1 MFDTVVK
8 LVNLGFAGVGIAIFL
23 LVAVM
28 RLRGKSNTAASIDLE
43 KFYLKIGVCFAVFC
57 GLIFV
62 FGPIAQARFGSQ
74 PAAKAPVVLTFS
86 PRFDT
91 EKLPFPII
99 TLPDGTQVQPDTK
112 FDMAGGMIKVSV
124 DDALQQ
130 IKALRETAT
139 EQARMVTDM
148 REQRDRLAAAMP
160 TASSQ
165 SVVASSVVAAAAETR
180 LRDSIQSGNFTAAR
194 KASLDLQKP
203 TIQASDAI
211 RKMTV
216 ER

>member
-28 RLRGKSNTAASIDLE
+28 RLRSKSNDPASIDLE
-43 KFYLKIGVCFAVFC
+43 KFYLKTGVGFAVFC

-74 PAAKAPVVLTFS
+74 PVAKGPMVLTFS

-99 TLPDGTQVQPDTK
+99 TLPDGSQVQPDTR
-112 FDMAGGMIKVSV
+112 FETAGGMIKVSV

-130 IKALRETAT
+130 IKALRETAV
-139 EQARMVTDM
+139 EQAKMVTDM
-148 REQRDRLAAAMP
+148 REQRDTLAATMA
-160 TASSQ
+160 TASTQ
-165 SVVASSVVAAAAETR
+165 SVVDSSVVAAAAETR

-203 TIQASDAI
+203 MIAASAAI
-211 RKMTV
+211 RKMRV
-216 ER
+216 EQ